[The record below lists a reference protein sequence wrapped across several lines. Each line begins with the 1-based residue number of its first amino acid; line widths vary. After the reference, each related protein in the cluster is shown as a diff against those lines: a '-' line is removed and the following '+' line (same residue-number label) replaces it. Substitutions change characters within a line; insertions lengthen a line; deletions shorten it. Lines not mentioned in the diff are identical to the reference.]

1 MKKTLALVAVV
12 IIVVAAIWYT
22 NGAEAESRLEYRF
35 VNVDIGNLESVVAS
49 TGKLN
54 AVTTVQVGTQVS
66 GIVNKIYV
74 DFNDKVRRGQ
84 VIARID
90 TTLLVSSVEEARA
103 TLNRNQAQLDFS
115 EVEFNR
121 IKGLHDKQFA
131 TEVEMNQAKYN
142 LDLAKATIVSSRI
155 SLERAVRNLS
165 YATIVSP
172 IDGVVVERNVDEG
185 QTVAASLNTPQLFL
199 IANDLARMEILA
211 SVDESDIGLILK
223 DQDARFTV
231 QAYDNA
237 TFVGRVR
244 QVRLQS
250 AIQENV
256 VTYTAVVDVD
266 NSDGRLRPGMT
277 ATVEFLIKKVE
288 NVFKVPNT
296 ALRFRPNEE
305 MMAQMQA
312 SAGAESQG
320 APGGQGG
327 APGAAPGAAAQG
339 GPGAQ
344 GRPQGGPGAQGAQGG
359 GGFPGQGG
367 RPAGGASNRGT
378 LWYLDAT
385 GAIKM
390 ARVTTGITD
399 GSQTEIS
406 GEGLE
411 EGMQVIAG
419 VSVAEGDGS
428 FSNPFQNQS
437 AGGQRGGFGR
447 GGGF

>member
-1 MKKTLALVAVV
+1 MKKVIALVVV
-12 IIVVAAIWYT
+12 LVVVVAAIWYT
-22 NGAEAESRLEYRF
+22 NSAEAEARLEYRF
-35 VNVDIGNLESVVAS
+35 VTLESGNLESVVAS

-74 DFNDKVRRGQ
+74 DFNNKVRKGQ

-115 EVEFNR
+115 QTEYDR
-121 IKGLHDKQFA
+121 IRGLYEKQFS
-131 TEVEMNQAKYN
+131 TEVEMNSAKYN

-155 SLERAVRNLS
+155 SLERAQRNLS

-211 SVDESDIGLILK
+211 SVDESDIGLIK
-223 DQDARFTV
+223 QGQQVRFTV
-231 QAYDNA
+231 QAYDNS
-237 TFVGRVR
+237 TFLGRVR

-250 AIQENV
+250 AVQENV

-266 NSDGRLRPGMT
+266 NSDGRLLPGMT
-277 ATVEFLIKKVE
+277 ATVEFLIEQVSD
-288 NVFKVPNT
+288 VIKVPNA

-305 MMAQMQA
+305 MMAQIRAKMEA
-312 SAGAESQG
+312 SGAGQGAAGGPAAAGGTGAAAGQGAAAGRAGGQTGG
-320 APGGQGG
+320 APGG
-327 APGAAPGAAAQG
+327 
-339 GPGAQ
+339 
-344 GRPQGGPGAQGAQGG
+344 
-359 GGFPGQGG
+359 GQG
-367 RPAGGASNRGT
+367 RPAGFGGQGSNSGT
-378 LWYLDAT
+378 LWYLDSA
-385 GAIKM
+385 GDIQM
-390 ARVTTGITD
+390 ARVKTGITD
-399 GSQTEIS
+399 GSQTEVTGETLEAGMQIIS
-406 GEGLE
+406 GVTLLE
-411 EGMQVIAG
+411 EGSGMK
-419 VSVAEGDGS
+419 
-428 FSNPFQNQS
+428 NPFQSES
-437 AGGQRGGFGR
+437 AGGGRGGFSR

>member
-1 MKKTLALVAVV
+1 MIV
-12 IIVVAAIWYT
+12 VVAAIWYT
-22 NGAEAESRLEYRF
+22 NGAEAVSRLEYRF
-35 VNVDIGNLESVVAS
+35 VSIDQGSVESLVAS

-90 TTLLVSSVEEARA
+90 TTLLVSSVEDAQA

-115 EVEFNR
+115 EQEFNR
-121 IKGLHDKQFA
+121 IKGLYEKQFA

-155 SLERAVRNLS
+155 SLERAQRNLS

-223 DQDARFTV
+223 GQQARFTV

-237 TFVGRVR
+237 TFMGTVR

-250 AIQENV
+250 AVQENV

-277 ATVEFLIKKVE
+277 ATVEFLIQKVD
-288 NVFKVPNT
+288 NAFKVPNT

-305 MMAQMQA
+305 MMAQLQA
-312 SAGAESQG
+312 RAAAQNPSGGATPGAGTTPGAGQAGAGQAGAGQRPQG
-320 APGGQGG
+320 TAATGQGGQGG
-327 APGAAPGAAAQG
+327 FG
-339 GPGAQ
+339 
-344 GRPQGGPGAQGAQGG
+344 
-359 GGFPGQGG
+359 GQGG
-367 RPAGGASNRGT
+367 QGGSGGASNRGT
-378 LWYLDAT
+378 LWYLDAQ
-385 GAIKM
+385 GEIQM
-390 ARVTTGITD
+390 LRVQTGITD
-399 GSQTEIS
+399 GSQTEII

-411 EGMQVIAG
+411 VGMQVISG
-419 VSVAEGDGS
+419 VSVLDSESA
-428 FSNPFQNQS
+428 FKNPFQNES
-437 AGGQRGGFGR
+437 AGNQRGGFGR